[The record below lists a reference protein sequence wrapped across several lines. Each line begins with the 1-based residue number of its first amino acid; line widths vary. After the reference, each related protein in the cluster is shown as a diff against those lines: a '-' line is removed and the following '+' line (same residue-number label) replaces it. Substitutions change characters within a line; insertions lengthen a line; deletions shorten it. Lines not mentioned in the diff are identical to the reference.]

1 MTRKKLKIEALIRK
15 AWEFDYLAKDAAGVL
30 RIRLQ
35 QAAEDIRKTV
45 KEASWKA

>member
-1 MTRKKLKIEALIRK
+1 MTKQQLKIEALIRK
-15 AWEFDYLAKDAAGVL
+15 AWEFDYLAKDAAGAL
-30 RIRLQ
+30 RVRLQ